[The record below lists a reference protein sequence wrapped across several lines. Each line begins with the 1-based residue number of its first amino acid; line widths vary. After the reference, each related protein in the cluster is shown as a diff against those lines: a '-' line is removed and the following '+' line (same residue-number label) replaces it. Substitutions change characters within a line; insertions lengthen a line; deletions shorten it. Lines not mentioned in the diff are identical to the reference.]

1 MDFSS
6 ISTIGWLIIG
16 LIVILLFILVKN
28 GKKIKFP
35 FFELGEDDVSKKVE
49 TSKNTVQ
56 DSIVHGHV
64 GDVNI
69 INNEPSLS
77 SEQKKIL
84 ELCIRVLEYAKS
96 NNNSVSSSD
105 LLKLCG
111 SYDEAV
117 YQMIYNEKV
126 FYSIHGQ
133 RQVGIGKMKTNDI
146 NRLIVKYKIELSKSK
161 IS

>member
-77 SEQKKIL
+77 SEQKKSL
-84 ELCIRVLEYAKS
+84 NYV
-96 NNNSVSSSD
+96 
-105 LLKLCG
+105 
-111 SYDEAV
+111 
-117 YQMIYNEKV
+117 
-126 FYSIHGQ
+126 
-133 RQVGIGKMKTNDI
+133 
-146 NRLIVKYKIELSKSK
+146 
-161 IS
+161 